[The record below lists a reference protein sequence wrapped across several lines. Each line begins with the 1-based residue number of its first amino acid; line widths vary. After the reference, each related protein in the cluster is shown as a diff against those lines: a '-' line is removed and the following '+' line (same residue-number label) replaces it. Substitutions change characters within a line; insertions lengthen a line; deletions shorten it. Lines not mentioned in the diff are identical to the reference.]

1 MDAAPGHMAA
11 VRRFFLESF
20 TPRELETLAN
30 LLELGRPL
38 D

>member
-1 MDAAPGHMAA
+1 MAA

-20 TPRELETLAN
+20 TAPELETLA
-30 LLELGRPL
+30 ELMERSQPL

>member
-1 MDAAPGHMAA
+1 

-20 TPRELETLAN
+20 TGSELETLAE
-30 LLELGRPL
+30 LLERSQPL